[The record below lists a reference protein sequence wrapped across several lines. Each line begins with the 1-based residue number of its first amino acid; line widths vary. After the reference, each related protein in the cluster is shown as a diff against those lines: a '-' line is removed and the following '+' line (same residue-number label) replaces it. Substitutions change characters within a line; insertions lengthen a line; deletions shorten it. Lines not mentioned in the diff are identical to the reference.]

1 MVRPLVENVDQHL
14 FALVENAVLR
24 QHGDAQRGE
33 QFADAVVDFGVD
45 VVRPPRQHDDRPS
58 LFARFGEDLFPFRAH
73 VGIVSVQA
81 GEPFGEPRLYL
92 ARLDL
97 PAGERPLQC
106 AHRRLFVVQIEIRH
120 DEIFVVQPFVVRLQ
134 KFRIV
139 RHDGAVVMVDRI
151 VLVQIVA
158 LAGEENE
165 IDALV
170 QKAFDVPVRKLGGIA
185 DGVAGDGVLPPEIQ
199 AAGGLLAQND
209 FEAARLEKARPQREL
224 FVVAERERKPHP
236 APLSFGAGHAF

>member
-1 MVRPLVENVDQHL
+1 
-14 FALVENAVLR
+14 
-24 QHGDAQRGE
+24 
-33 QFADAVVDFGVD
+33 
-45 VVRPPRQHDDRPS
+45 
-58 LFARFGEDLFPFRAH
+58 
-73 VGIVSVQA
+73 
-81 GEPFGEPRLYL
+81 
-92 ARLDL
+92 
-97 PAGERPLQC
+97 
-106 AHRRLFVVQIEIRH
+106 
-120 DEIFVVQPFVVRLQ
+120 
-134 KFRIV
+134 
-139 RHDGAVVMVDRI
+139 MVDRI

-224 FVVAERERKPHP
+224 FVIAERERNPPCP
-236 APLSFGAGHAF
+236 AFLWRRSRFLRYVRTYSGTYPARPNGV